1 MTALLRSLLGA
12 AVLLPLVAIPAS
24 SGPVC
29 GPHAAMV
36 ERLAKQFQESRK
48 AAGLSQQSEL
58 IEVYAGTSDAWT
70 IMVTSPAGLS
80 CIVVAGE
87 AWQPDRNFIAGL
99 DS

>member
-1 MTALLRSLLGA
+1 MYTLLRSLLGA
-12 AVLLPLVAIPAS
+12 GVLLPLAVVPAS
-24 SGPVC
+24 PGPMC

-36 ERLAKQFQESRK
+36 ERLTKQFQESRK
-48 AAGLSQQSEL
+48 AAGLSQQAEL
-58 IEVYAGTSDAWT
+58 IEVYAGNTGSWT

-87 AWQPDRNFIAGL
+87 AWQPERNFIAGL